1 MQWNGQSQNNGQP
14 QNNMALATTA
24 PQQAMQAPKPPP
36 DRAAAAD
43 ILFKTP
49 ENRLKWFQKVLPY
62 LRSGKIS
69 NTVVFDALTHPNFA
83 TGLPLM
89 IGRQLRE
96 MAMSNLNLFNGKQQK
111 FLQSPANKLNDYVGD
126 RINPAEQWQ
135 ASGKD
140 MMAGAAAIAAAFPSL
155 AKAVAE
161 SSGIT
166 KPDDMPAVPPKLMSE
181 AETSFHQ
188 QVQSMQKER
197 EEEHREQRKKE
208 SGAVSAV
215 AASFLTQIRSN
226 AAATAA
232 SAEAAAVRK
241 PPAPAKDIS
250 KMTDAELDA
259 KLKRLKDPAASFS
272 EEYDP
277 EAPADDKAS
286 AQAPDEPL
294 DLSKLSKEDLLKEL
308 EALRGDDGGKDDLSG
323 AFDISR
329 GAFIPGRQYKPACT
343 YLPGQSP
350 SPEREPRQPADDA
363 EGRQE
368 DPEKE
373 LKEKALSL
381 QLAAPKERAP
391 SREKKRKS
399 RSRKRRR
406 KSSSSSRSSPPRRK
420 AKGGWDNNKPD
431 IEALRAA
438 QLAARMRVEAAV
450 SGGAAGGAS
459 IGSPGMMIG
468 PANQQPQLPSTVTF
482 AGGGRNTQ
490 QGGADHNTLR
500 AAQMKAATRLVY
512 FPAGDSAPFREGD
525 WMCPLCNAH
534 NYRTDRKSVV

>member
-1 MQWNGQSQNNGQP
+1 MAAVAAPNQP
-14 QNNMALATTA
+14 MEASKTT
-24 PQQAMQAPKPPP
+24 

-69 NTVVFDALTHPNFA
+69 NTVVFDALTHQNFA

-96 MAMSNLNLFNGKQQK
+96 MAMSNLHLFTQKQQS
-111 FLQSPANKLNDYVGD
+111 FLKSPANKLNDYAGD
-126 RINPAEQWQ
+126 NINPAEQWL

-166 KPDDMPAVPPKLMSE
+166 KPDAQPALPPPPGGQPPRMSE
-181 AETSFHQ
+181 AETTFHQ

-197 EEEHREQRKKE
+197 EEERREEKKRD
-208 SGAVSAV
+208 SGAAAAV
-215 AASFLTQIRSN
+215 AANFLTKIRSN
-226 AAATAA
+226 AAVNAA
-232 SAEAAAVRK
+232 SAEAAAVQK
-241 PPAPAKDIS
+241 PAKAKDIS
-250 KMTDAELDA
+250 KMTDAELEA
-259 KLKRLKDPAASFS
+259 KLKRLKDPTAVLDD
-272 EEYDP
+272 EYDP
-277 EAPADDKAS
+277 EAPADEKSAHVAS
-286 AQAPDEPL
+286 EDPM

-308 EALRGDDGGKDDLSG
+308 EALRGDGDGNKDDLTD

-350 SPEREPRQPADDA
+350 SPERKPRAVA
-363 EGRQE
+363 EEVEGRPE
-368 DPEKE
+368 DPDKE
-373 LKEKALSL
+373 LKEKAMA
-381 QLAAPKERAP
+381 LALVAPRQEP
-391 SREKKRKS
+391 PSSREKKRRS

-406 KSSSSSRSSPPRRK
+406 KSSSSSDSSPKQRK
-420 AKGGWDNNKPD
+420 AKRGGWDSNVPD
-431 IEALRAA
+431 LEALRAA

-459 IGSPGMMIG
+459 IGSPGLIG
-468 PANQQPQLPSTVTF
+468 PMNQPTLPSTVTF

-512 FPAGDSAPFREGD
+512 FPAGDSAPFRDGD

-534 NYRTDRKSVV
+534 NYRTKEKCFRCSVGTRPI